1 MILSHGDLPLEEL
14 EKYTGSTPCPADF
27 DIFWDKALE
36 EMHAVVPAVELIP
49 SDFITVPFA
58 ECFDLYFT
66 GVGGARIHAK
76 YLRPRAHTR
85 PHPAVL
91 KFHGYAWNAGDWCDK
106 LSYAAMGF
114 CVAAL
119 DCRGQGGL
127 SEDSGGV
134 KGPTLRGHIIR
145 GLEDSPEK
153 MLFRQIYLDTAQL
166 ANIVMSFPEVD
177 ENRVCTAGESQGG
190 ALALVCAAL
199 EPRIV
204 KSAPVHPY
212 LSDFKRYWHLDAQD
226 EIKEYFRFFDP
237 LHERE
242 DDIFTKLGYID
253 IQNLVK
259 RIKGEVMLTT
269 GLLDKVC
276 PPSTQFAAYNKIRAK
291 KQLLL
296 YHDYAHEFYPQLNDY
311 IFKFICNI

>member
-1 MILSHGDLPLEEL
+1 MNPSHGDMPLEEL

-36 EMHAVVPAVELIP
+36 EMSAAAPEVELIP
-49 SDFITVPFA
+49 SDFVKVPFA

-76 YLRPRAHTR
+76 YLRPKAS
-85 PHPAVL
+85 PKPCPAVL
-91 KFHGYAWNAGDWCDK
+91 KFHGYAWHSGDWHDK
-106 LSYAAMGF
+106 LNYVAMGF

-119 DCRGQGGL
+119 DCRGQGGT
-127 SEDSGGV
+127 SEDTGCI

-145 GLEDSPEK
+145 GINDSPEK

-177 ENRVCTAGESQGG
+177 ESYVCTTGESQGG

-199 EPRIV
+199 EPRIA
-204 KSAPVHPY
+204 KAAPVHPY
-212 LSDFKRYWHLDAQD
+212 LSDFKRYWYLDAQD

-237 LHERE
+237 MHLRE
-242 DDIFTKLGYID
+242 KEIFNKLGYID

-259 RIKGEVMLTT
+259 RIKAEVLFST
-269 GLLDKVC
+269 GLLDQVC
-276 PPSTQFAAYNKIRAK
+276 PPSTQFAAYNKISAAK
-291 KQLLL
+291 QMLLF
-296 YHDYAHEFYPQLNDY
+296 HDYAHEYYPQLNDY